1 MPASGWLR
9 FDSATRTFEGTPR
22 SGDQGLSSITVTALY
37 DAAALSAS
45 DVFDVRVL
53 NRAPA
58 EAAGLTV
65 ARHITA
71 TVNVPLVYQ
80 LAAGVVVDADG
91 DAVTFTA
98 ENLPGWLSFNGTSR
112 RFAGTPRTGD
122 QGTTPVR
129 LVATDSVGER
139 TTFPIDFEVLNRA
152 PTVAQPI
159 PDQTG
164 AVVGN
169 AFVFAFAAGTFA
181 DADGDRLSYAVDAS
195 TPLPTWL
202 SFNATSRTF
211 AGVPPAT
218 AANLYTVAV
227 VATDPFSG
235 SVSDSFNIAVR
246 TGSLFLSTPIPD
258 QVNLQVG
265 TLFRST
271 LPLNT
276 FTLLD
281 FPGRD
286 ASNLRYEA
294 TGLPASGWLRFDSAT
309 RTFEGVR
316 GPATRACRPSQ

>member
-1 MPASGWLR
+1 ML
-9 FDSATRTFEGTPR
+9 
-22 SGDQGLSSITVTALY
+22 I
-37 DAAALSAS
+37 
-45 DVFDVRVL
+45 
-53 NRAPA
+53 
-58 EAAGLTV
+58 
-65 ARHITA
+65 
-71 TVNVPLVYQ
+71 
-80 LAAGVVVDADG
+80 
-91 DAVTFTA
+91 
-98 ENLPGWLSFNGTSR
+98 
-112 RFAGTPRTGD
+112 
-122 QGTTPVR
+122 
-129 LVATDSVGER
+129 ATDSFGASVYSQSSSR
-139 TTFPIDFEVLNRA
+139 STTGFQHSRSPFR
-152 PTVAQPI
+152 
-159 PDQTG
+159 DQTG

-202 SFNATSRTF
+202 SFDATSQTF

-265 TLFRST
+265 TLFRSA

-294 TGLPASGWLRFDSAT
+294 TGLPASGWRAST
-309 RTFEGVR
+309 RRRARSKGLR
-316 GPATRACRPSQ
+316 GPATRACRPSR